1 MDRLR
6 PATSLRKS
14 VAAILKQFYLWGEM
28 PLETL
33 QPISSPPRR
42 KQPAVVEAL
51 LGLSQI
57 LGPGAKLPTARELSK
72 RLGVTGATLTR
83 CLEQLEARGVLRCL
97 QGSGIYVEAGVHQK
111 RVALVFGRNIFSAG
125 SSAFGS
131 LVLKHC
137 IDRASEHNERFSFFL
152 DTPAFHGVMN
162 GSDVPAHQDLSD
174 ALNQG
179 KLDGIILVAR
189 NSVEQEVW
197 LRSQGIPV
205 VTAGGIRRGAI
216 ANNPGIVCFDYQ
228 ELIRQGVDRL
238 RGAGCRT
245 VGLIG
250 ALREHEEILRNALQ
264 ARGIPVKE
272 KWIISPPTDEPIPE
286 EDLPAYNAAVAKQFL
301 AQCGWSARSTPSD
314 LPDGLLLTDDLMA
327 NSILP
332 ALAGQGLRIGQDL
345 KICSH
350 ANKGSETLAEWGILR
365 VEFDPADMATA
376 LFDVLEAAMAGTTLP
391 SPYLIGPVAAI
402 KSIP

>member
-1 MDRLR
+1 M
-6 PATSLRKS
+6 
-14 VAAILKQFYLWGEM
+14 ILD
-28 PLETL
+28 TL

-51 LGLSQI
+51 LGLAQR
-57 LGPGAKLPTARELSK
+57 LGPGAKLPTARELTK

-125 SSAFGS
+125 ASAFGS

-137 IDRASEHNERFSFFL
+137 IDHASEHNERFSFYL

-162 GSDVPAHQDLSD
+162 GVDVPAHQDLSD
-174 ALNQG
+174 ALKQG
-179 KLDGIILVAR
+179 KLDGIILMSR
-189 NSVEQEVW
+189 NSVEQETW

-205 VTAGGIRRGAI
+205 VCAEAGRRAFT
-216 ANNPGIVCFDYQ
+216 NSPGIVHFDYR

-238 RGAGCRT
+238 CGVGCRT

-250 ALREHEEILRNALQ
+250 VLREHEEMFRNTLQ

-272 KWIISPPTDEPIPE
+272 KGIISPPTEAPIPAE
-286 EDLPAYNAAVAKQFL
+286 ELPAFNAAAAKQFL
-301 AQCGWSARSTPSD
+301 AQCRWSSTPSD
-314 LPDGLLLTDDLMA
+314 MPDGLLFTDDLMA
-327 NSILP
+327 NAILS
-332 ALAGQGLRIGQDL
+332 AFVAQGLRIGQDL

-350 ANKGSETLAEWGILR
+350 ANKGSKTLAEWDILR
-365 VEFDPADMATA
+365 VEFDPADMATG
-376 LFDVLEAAMAGTTLP
+376 LFDVLEAAMAGTPLP
-391 SPYLIGPVAAI
+391 SPYLIGPVAESSLSRA
-402 KSIP
+402 